1 MNHTPQ
7 RTRRKTTKRKRQR
20 RKPLRGRFALLGAA
34 VLLVLLLLRCGA
46 DEPQPGSAA
55 ADETAGETTAET
67 QPVPATQAADPPSK
81 DDPLLLL
88 VSRAHPL
95 AEDYAPELTQL
106 HDWPYSI
113 AAIAYEPLRQML
125 AAGRAEGLSFTV
137 ASAYRSTDSQR
148 QLFDEDVEARVSEGM
163 TEDEAREETARWTM
177 PPGCSEHE
185 TGLAVDIVATD
196 NQRLDDTQEQTPE
209 TIWLHENCWR
219 FGFILRYPAGKEDV
233 TGMMGLSLRNVTLTV
248 TRGGKTVFQEMGEM
262 LFTHFGVSGP
272 LVLSASAN
280 MQKGSVSDYR
290 FSIDLKPAL
299 DRDTLDKRI
308 LSDLT
313 KYAHR
318 DLCNALDDLLPKSL
332 IPYFIGA
339 SGVSDRKKAGE
350 LTREERLRLVE
361 QCKGMTLTPTKF
373 RPMAEAIITHGGV
386 SVKAVQPGTMELR
399 ELPGVYVCGELLD
412 TDAYTGGFNLQIA
425 FSTAYVAGRN
435 AAGDGE

>member
-7 RTRRKTTKRKRQR
+7 RTRRKATKRKQRR
-20 RKPLRGRFALLGAA
+20 RKPLWGRFALLGAA

-55 ADETAGETTAET
+55 ADETAAETTAET

-81 DDPLLLL
+81 DDPLLLF

-113 AAIAYEPLRQML
+113 AAIAYEPLRQILGEADIRACKEML

-233 TGMMGLSLRNVTLTV
+233 TGIDYESWHYRYVGVEAARYLTE
-248 TRGGKTVFQEMGEM
+248 QQ
-262 LFTHFGVSGP
+262 L
-272 LVLSASAN
+272 
-280 MQKGSVSDYR
+280 
-290 FSIDLKPAL
+290 
-299 DRDTLDKRI
+299 TLDE
-308 LSDLT
+308 
-313 KYAHR
+313 
-318 DLCNALDDLLPKSL
+318 
-332 IPYFIGA
+332 FWA
-339 SGVSDRKKAGE
+339 S
-350 LTREERLRLVE
+350 
-361 QCKGMTLTPTKF
+361 
-373 RPMAEAIITHGGV
+373 
-386 SVKAVQPGTMELR
+386 
-399 ELPGVYVCGELLD
+399 
-412 TDAYTGGFNLQIA
+412 
-425 FSTAYVAGRN
+425 
-435 AAGDGE
+435 